1 MATMALAMDHPRA
14 LLTKK
19 GGSVGLLDIP
29 PDEFLDGALDTGSSV
44 GAIDCQAECRGNPLQ
59 QDVSGL
65 DLSKGVADGVISP
78 TLSTLVPDAGPM
90 IEAHGDSKKKRK
102 RKPKHRGYDPSKS
115 QMART
120 FSKCLPKQDVKEFE
134 RLFKSFQGVGVC
146 PSGCDSRGI
155 SINALIIKTRVVS
168 LLWSL
173 QRLYGVEN
181 VVCEMCDH
189 MNDDRRAHGA
199 FSKRDYLEIVA
210 MDAVLS
216 RTLKA
221 PRLVTGTET
230 VDMPVKFRVD
240 KGEYLEPKFD
250 FRFRAFVVVVPDG
263 ATYYCHRE
271 RRSDSIG
278 VTNEVIPMDTS
289 WLRVVKNGDCD
300 RRFARGGYV
309 SRLWDHQPFWK
320 FKIARGES
328 NFQLRPIPPNPVM
341 RLTWN
346 STLPTKKVMLAHQC
360 PDEHGPC
367 LPPDVIGGKA

>member
-1 MATMALAMDHPRA
+1 MLKHMGIL
-14 LLTKK
+14 
-19 GGSVGLLDIP
+19 
-29 PDEFLDGALDTGSSV
+29 E
-44 GAIDCQAECRGNPLQ
+44 
-59 QDVSGL
+59 
-65 DLSKGVADGVISP
+65 
-78 TLSTLVPDAGPM
+78 
-90 IEAHGDSKKKRK
+90 KRK
-102 RKPKHRGYDPSKS
+102 REPVKHRGYDPSKS
-115 QMART
+115 QMAT

-199 FSKRDYLEIVA
+199 FSKRDDLEIVA

-263 ATYYCHRE
+263 ATY
-271 RRSDSIG
+271 DSS
-278 VTNEVIPMDTS
+278 P
-289 WLRVVKNGDCD
+289 
-300 RRFARGGYV
+300 
-309 SRLWDHQPFWK
+309 
-320 FKIARGES
+320 
-328 NFQLRPIPPNPVM
+328 
-341 RLTWN
+341 
-346 STLPTKKVMLAHQC
+346 
-360 PDEHGPC
+360 
-367 LPPDVIGGKA
+367 